1 MIVFRPFFP
10 RKCRAAR
17 NDSPSLLQYSSFLS
31 SLQDDAVAQLND
43 LSLDDDDLDLEDDLT
58 DDLEEDPESEAAS
71 ATGYMARNS
80 VPRNQRNHSRPR
92 NTSGSGSMADSGG
105 GGGLDEFACSD
116 EDSALP
122 VNKRRSRNLVTAANG
137 VPSNL
142 MGPAMQNGIPAYNW
156 QATKKTIKERM
167 AFMFNSEILADV
179 HFVVGREANQQRIP
193 GHRFVLSIGSAVFD
207 AMFNSTLATKD
218 EEITIPDVEPTA
230 FLVLLRFIYCD
241 EVIRCLQRSLSRSF
255 YLVIDLFFVPTKTGA
270 LSLFRSKSARRL

>member
-1 MIVFRPFFP
+1 M
-10 RKCRAAR
+10 
-17 NDSPSLLQYSSFLS
+17 
-31 SLQDDAVAQLND
+31 
-43 LSLDDDDLDLEDDLT
+43 DDDDLDLEDDLE
-58 DDLEEDPESEAAS
+58 DDLEEDPESEAA
-71 ATGYMARNS
+71 TGYMAQNA
-80 VPRNQRNHSRPR
+80 VPKNLRNQSRPR
-92 NTSGSGSMADSGG
+92 NTSGPMADGSRAGS
-105 GGGLDEFACSD
+105 GLDSEFACSD

-142 MGPAMQNGIPAYNW
+142 MGPAMQNGKPAYNW

-179 HFVVGREANQQRIP
+179 HFVVGREPNQQRIP

-218 EEITIPDVEPTA
+218 EEIPIPDVEPTA

-241 EVIRCLQRSLSRSF
+241 EVTRKSRRS
-255 YLVIDLFFVPTKTGA
+255 T
-270 LSLFRSKSARRL
+270 FRRTMN